1 MRINYKIEFYSYWH
15 SGSGLSI
22 AAGADLRVNKDKD
35 GLPFIPG
42 KTLKGLLR
50 EAAEN
55 LLLVNPEIFPG
66 DFIKRVFGEKL
77 TPDTVTKNLIEAE
90 SFFSNAQL
98 TDNLKNKIIQ
108 QKGMSDFLYDQ
119 IYSTA
124 IEENGLAKEG
134 SLRQMEVTIPL
145 ELFAGIEN
153 FPKEN
158 EYLESLM
165 VCMNW
170 VKRLG
175 VNRNRGLGR
184 CKIEIL
190 N

>member
-1 MRINYKIEFYSYWH
+1 
-15 SGSGLSI
+15 
-22 AAGADLRVNKDKD
+22 
-35 GLPFIPG
+35 
-42 KTLKGLLR
+42 
-50 EAAEN
+50 
-55 LLLVNPEIFPG
+55 
-66 DFIKRVFGEKL
+66 
-77 TPDTVTKNLIEAE
+77 
-90 SFFSNAQL
+90 
-98 TDNLKNKIIQ
+98 
-108 QKGMSDFLYDQ
+108 MSDFLYDQ